1 MSFSKSFLK
10 SAAAVAL
17 FSVASLAMAKGTA
30 SNPVSLGLLG
40 DEDTQFSNS
49 FNSGGTFTDYY
60 SFSIGANS
68 NGAAGSTFDTAWN
81 FFVTG
86 VDVTKITLSGGTLGS
101 ALVDNSPNSFIFT
114 GLGTGTYLLT
124 VSGKLTDGLFS
135 GDYNGT
141 IHAINTAPTTPT
153 APVASPAPEPA
164 DFAMALMGLAGVGY
178 MVRRRSAR

>member
-1 MSFSKSFLK
+1 MSFSTNVLK
-10 SAAAVAL
+10 SAIAVAAL
-17 FSVASLAMAKGTA
+17 SVASLAMAKGTA

-40 DEDTQFSNS
+40 NADTQFSNS

-68 NGAAGSTFDTAWN
+68 TGAAGSTFDTAYS
-81 FFVTG
+81 FLFTG

-101 ALVDNSPNSFIFT
+101 ALVDNSPENFLFS

-141 IHAINTAPTTPT
+141 IHAISAAPT
-153 APVASPAPEPA
+153 APVASPAPEAA

>member
-1 MSFSKSFLK
+1 MSFSMSFLK

-40 DEDTQFSNS
+40 NADTQFSNS

-68 NGAAGSTFDTAWN
+68 NGAAGSTFDTAYS
-81 FFVTG
+81 FFFTG

-101 ALVDNSPNSFIFT
+101 ALIDNSPENFLFS

-124 VSGKLTDGLFS
+124 VSGKLTDGLFA

-141 IHAINTAPTTPT
+141 IHAFSAPTSPT